1 MCVHINTY
9 IQTCTYYTYLCI
21 YIYMYIRIYYICLLQ
36 YILTWS
42 CIAKIRNQTTPQT
55 DPGFPITAC
64 ITALIT
70 LLSVGAPEAH
80 TLRVVRSRVILKLA
94 LTADDVR
101 IGVVLDYQHLSI
113 GHDCTWLYMLCTA
126 TNSSIKYECDPI
138 GNSAHVPGHYSLR
151 TCPKRVVALKSS
163 EGSMA
168 SRSLSAWLTQ
178 RHLQLPGHDSW
189 NHHHPHPHPHTQ
201 SHGHDSQ
208 LANEFA
214 QYKCVDISQSGND
227 GKKQNLQNCC
237 VPVRLVDLIL
247 GPSSPSSIK

>member
-1 MCVHINTY
+1 MHTYRHVHIIHVYVY
-9 IQTCTYYTYLCI
+9 I
-21 YIYMYIRIYYICLLQ
+21 YIRIYYICLLQ

-42 CIAKIRNQTTPQT
+42 CIAEFRNQTTPQT

-80 TLRVVRSRVILKLA
+80 TLRVVRSRVILKS
-94 LTADDVR
+94 
-101 IGVVLDYQHLSI
+101 SI
-113 GHDCTWLYMLCTA
+113 DCWWCPYWCCTWLSTSINWTWLYMVVQMLYYMLCTA

-138 GNSAHVPGHYSLR
+138 GNSAHVPEHYSLR

-189 NHHHPHPHPHTQ
+189 NHHHHHHHHPHPHPHPHTQ

-208 LANEFA
+208 LAN
-214 QYKCVDISQSGND
+214 
-227 GKKQNLQNCC
+227 
-237 VPVRLVDLIL
+237 
-247 GPSSPSSIK
+247 